1 MGRVAAET
9 DGFAEFVRGL
19 KERSGLSYGVLAKK
33 LHTSTS
39 TLHRYC
45 NGDAVPAEFAPVE
58 RLGRLCGATRPELI
72 ELHRLWILADEARRR
87 RASLPTS
94 DAADAASNA
103 AEDAASGASGAVE
116 AVGSQVAGVDVAAE
130 AEAEVEVEAETVVV
144 GPGEPDEAVRARSR
158 KRLRVVLAA
167 AAVVA
172 LAVPVAY
179 GIGRSVTGDDGAGR
193 NAAGPS
199 DLRGGSVASSGGPSA
214 AGSPPATTST
224 SPSATAPRSA
234 SASATASGTA
244 SGTPVA
250 PTRVSAADAP
260 LSVGISSYNW
270 AGPCGQHYLIG
281 RPPEQVP
288 PPPPPQDSRRWATAL
303 GGVDGGHMN
312 LELTATGRTDAAVV
326 INALHV
332 RVVERAEPLAG
343 NAYFMGD
350 GCGGGITPQTF
361 DIDLDEPAP
370 YARPV
375 AGLDGERRVPAKDFP
390 YKVSTTDPQVL
401 NLDVHT
407 ESHVAAWYLELD
419 WSSGGQHGTIRV
431 DDGGKPFRTT
441 AVDGRKTYDYRHD
454 PGQWATG

>member
-1 MGRVAAET
+1 MGRVATET
-9 DGFAEFVRGL
+9 EGFAEFVRGL

-87 RASLPTS
+87 RASLP
-94 DAADAASNA
+94 AADAPDA
-103 AEDAASGASGAVE
+103 AAGAAAGAASGASEAGETVAPEVGEVE
-116 AVGSQVAGVDVAAE
+116 MAAE
-130 AEAEVEVEAETVVV
+130 AEAEAVVV
-144 GPGEPDEAVRARSR
+144 GPREHGESGEAVRARSR

-199 DLRGGSVASSGGPSA
+199 DVPGGSVVSSGGPSA
-214 AGSPPATTST
+214 ATSAPTTASA
-224 SPSATAPRSA
+224 SPSATASRLS
-234 SASATASGTA
+234 SASATASRA
-244 SGTPVA
+244 PVA

-270 AGPCGQHYLIG
+270 AGPCQQHYLIG

-288 PPPPPQDSRRWATAL
+288 PPPPPQDARRWATAL

-350 GCGGGITPQTF
+350 GCGGGVTPQTF
-361 DIDLDEPAP
+361 DIDLDESAP
-370 YARPV
+370 YAKPV

-419 WSSGGQHGTIRV
+419 WSSGEQHGTIRV

-441 AVDGRKTYDYRHD
+441 AVEGRTTYDYRHD